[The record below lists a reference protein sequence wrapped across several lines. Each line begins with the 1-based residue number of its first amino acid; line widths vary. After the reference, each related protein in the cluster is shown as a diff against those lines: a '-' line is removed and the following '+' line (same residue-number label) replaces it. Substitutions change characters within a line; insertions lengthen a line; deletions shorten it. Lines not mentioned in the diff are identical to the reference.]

1 MCVCVCAH
9 MYEDVV
15 VCFTWA
21 ESSGGEDE
29 EEEEEEEGE
38 EGGTE
43 VKDTEV

>member
-1 MCVCVCAH
+1 

-21 ESSGGEDE
+21 EASGGEDE

-43 VKDTEV
+43 VKYTEVLT